1 MNMEKEV
8 WMLRKR
14 EMEKEIMALREENKK
29 CYDMIVRMAKDEA
42 EGQTLIKTVTSKY
55 AHV

>member
-29 CYDMIVRMAKDEA
+29 CYDMIVKLAKDEVD
-42 EGQTLIKTVTSKY
+42 GQTMIKTISSK
-55 AHV
+55 